1 MIQSGQLRPSFT
13 AIGSCD
19 DDHDLDTLGGVSHE
33 KFQHVPSTQH
43 QGYMDVVTSAENP
56 GMLCERICGHV
67 LKCAFRAKIL
77 HSANSLLQGI
87 PRERCPTIAIYTSS
101 RNEFPTLS
109 WSHPEN
115 TTKGDLGVSVSARPR
130 RTIENDTRC
139 QKRGVSRRTDR
150 S

>member
-1 MIQSGQLRPSFT
+1 MTQSGQLRPSFT

-19 DDHDLDTLGGVSHE
+19 DDHDWGSFARE
-33 KFQHVPSTQH
+33 ISTCAVNTAPRVY
-43 QGYMDVVTSAENP
+43 GRSYLS
-56 GMLCERICGHV
+56 GKSRMLCERICGHV
-67 LKCAFRAKIL
+67 FKCARRAKFL
-77 HSANSLLQGI
+77 HSANSLLHGI

-109 WSHPEN
+109 WPHPEN
-115 TTKGDLGVSVSARPR
+115 TTKGYLGVPVSARPR

-139 QKRGVSRRTDR
+139 QKRGVSGRTDR